1 MINMDFITRL
11 PRTRRY
17 YDSIWV
23 IVDKMTKSSRFLAVK
38 TIDSAEDY
46 AKLYINEIVRFPG
59 VRLSII

>member
-1 MINMDFITRL
+1 MDFITGL
-11 PRTRRY
+11 PRTCRQHNY
-17 YDSIWV
+17 IGV

-46 AKLYINEIVRFPG
+46 AKLYINEIVRFHG